1 MQSRLMVNGIHTGL
15 SCLLSMALLGSGLAQ
30 NPPERPNI
38 LWHLG
43 TFRTLVHDPAE
54 TNYLPS
60 LSFTEDSAYFVQGR
74 EHAQVFHTDWAID
87 PNVPRGR
94 ALVSYQLGIAEPSF
108 TDRDDQNREYVVGA
122 GRLAEWVRNASAYGG
137 GYLKPPKTFSVSNWY
152 RHLVLRGN
160 SGDRRLNRL
169 VAVARSDGRVTV
181 VRLDYDNPS
190 NMNTQRVDVAAH
202 TGAVTALAYDPASR
216 TLFTGGVDGLIRSWT
231 VGLSGNTPTLSPR
244 QTIAAHRA
252 PVKALAYEYGVL
264 ISVADYE
271 NSIKGW
277 SVNNGALP
285 ATPTWQTEP
294 PLTRIANTLYV
305 APTGHPQIAAVFMY
319 DESLYGYW
327 GGRSRHLY
335 IERSSGRLLA
345 EVIAGAAGL
354 PVYSVAKN
362 RWIANHSLVFG
373 APGVPRAVSVA
384 ALASLHPVTALVEM
398 GGAIVAGYANGEL
411 RSYNPNGSATG
422 SHPNSRVIG
431 LADVSQ
437 GGTRYVLSA
446 DVEGRLVISPV
457 PIGAAVRSVAS
468 GLTSAVSMAAGADA
482 TSRLVAIAGHTNG
495 QAEVKVFRL
504 TWSGST
510 PSLTPLASFAPPS
523 SDLSR
528 LKISFVA
535 ANRPDLIVLSGAT
548 LSRWNLSG
556 SSYQRAY
563 LVNLPSYPADLATTA
578 NRVWVRFSGGL
589 IHLYDAQTGA
599 RVLEQASHGALQ
611 NEPASPFVAHR
622 LGSEDVLVYA
632 SAVSDSLD
640 DSLFTV
646 AIAQELSA
654 NDLDNPYL
662 TSRLLFGFR
671 VVVSDLPTAL
681 AVFGNGYVVG
691 CRDGQ
696 VYAIPRLL
704 PRMHAFAYDWNLGGY
719 GGFFG
724 LVGDRLL
731 FSVYS
736 QPPQPVSQGVSASRL
751 SLWSVSG
758 RSPLFQTRLCSNTD
772 CAVSEPP
779 YRFTRPSPSNNYLY
793 SFETEGRW
801 ARFTVWSIQ
810 GTPTQQ
816 YSLAENSGNQFI
828 FRQWWMVPVDDQRVG
843 FIYAWPI
850 GTPAN
855 NYQFF
860 ETRLRFFQ
868 WSPTPSAVDVPISQN
883 DLRLYDYVSYCGT
896 QGSPTC
902 PQWGSAVRS
911 LRWDLNANRRVAA
924 VLGTHRPDPNN
935 PSTARRRIVLLY
947 RSNPNSWAS
956 WTRTSI
962 LEEGVHFPSGVYP
975 TLVRFHPTA
984 PGFLYVGLSNGRLRI
999 YQLDA
1004 SGQITNATSPTELA
1018 PTQGNPGE
1026 VSVMDVANFARGPYQ
1041 YTAIAFGG
1049 ANGLSIWV
1057 GFVCQPGWLNEAHF
1071 YTTDVDFP
1079 ANLINHIQVQ
1089 QPNPT
1094 QPPVMVYSN
1103 GIVLS
1108 AARLDNLPYLPCPE
1122 DVNRDGIVD
1131 DSDVLEVLFAFG
1143 GPGFNRADV
1152 NCDGIV
1158 DDSDLLLVLFT
1169 FGTCQ

>member
-1 MQSRLMVNGIHTGL
+1 MKNRPMADWMSRGL
-15 SCLLSMALLGSGLAQ
+15 LCLLSMALLCMGLAQ

-43 TFRTLVHDPAE
+43 TFDTAVHDTRHHNP
-54 TNYLPS
+54 LPS
-60 LSFTEDSAYFVQGR
+60 LSFTEDSAYFVQGFR
-74 EHAQVFHTDWAID
+74 HAQVFHTDWAID

-94 ALVSYQLGIAEPSF
+94 ALVSYQLNISEPSF
-108 TDRDDQNREYVVGA
+108 TDRDEQNREYVVGA
-122 GRLAEWVRNASAYGG
+122 GQLAEWVRNASAYGG
-137 GYLKPPKTFSVSNWY
+137 GYLKPPQTFSVSN
-152 RHLVLRGN
+152 RSRFLVLRGN
-160 SGDRRLNRL
+160 SSDRRLNRL
-169 VAVARSDGRVTV
+169 VAVARTNGQVTV

-190 NMNTQRVDVAAH
+190 NMNTQRVNVAAH
-202 TGAVTALAYDPASR
+202 TGAVTALAYDASSR
-216 TLFTGGVDGLIRSWT
+216 TLFTGGADGLIRSWT
-231 VGLSGNTPTLSPR
+231 VGLSGNTPTLTLR

-252 PVKALAYEYGVL
+252 PVKALAYEFGVL

-271 NSIKGW
+271 NAIKGW

-285 ATPTWQTEP
+285 ATPTWQIEP
-294 PLTRIANTLYV
+294 PLTRIDNTLYV
-305 APTGHPQIAAVFMY
+305 VPTGHPQIAAVFMY
-319 DESLYGYW
+319 NEMSNGAL
-327 GGRSRHLY
+327 SRHLY

-345 EVIAGAAGL
+345 EVITAAGL
-354 PVYSVAKN
+354 PVYSAAKN
-362 RWIANHSLVFG
+362 RWIANHSLVF
-373 APGVPRAVSVA
+373 PSVPRAVSIA
-384 ALASLHPVTALVEM
+384 ALASSHPVTALVDI

-446 DVEGRLVISPV
+446 DVEGRIVISPV
-457 PIGAAVRSVAS
+457 PIGAAVRSFPS

-495 QAEVKVFRL
+495 QPEVKVFRL

-523 SDLSR
+523 NDLSR
-528 LKISFVA
+528 LNISFVA
-535 ANRPDLIVLSGAT
+535 ANSPDLIVLSGAT
-548 LSRWNLSG
+548 LSRWNLVG

-563 LVNLPSYPADLATTA
+563 LVNMQDNPEDLATTA
-578 NRVWVRFSGGL
+578 NRVWVRFSRDFHGDF
-589 IHLYDAQTGA
+589 HLYDAQTGA
-599 RVLEQASHGALQ
+599 RVLEQASHGAVR

-622 LGSEDVLVYA
+622 LGAEDILVYA
-632 SAVSDSLD
+632 SAVRDSLD

-646 AIAQELSA
+646 AIAQELVA
-654 NDLDNPYL
+654 NDVDNPYL
-662 TSRLLFGFR
+662 IPYLLFGFR

-681 AVFGNGYVVG
+681 AVSGNAYVVG

-696 VYAIPRLL
+696 VYAIPRVL
-704 PRMHAFAYDWNLGGY
+704 PRMHAFAYNQDLGGY

-731 FSVYS
+731 FSVSS
-736 QPPQPVSQGVSASRL
+736 QPPQPVSQGASTSQL
-751 SLWSVSG
+751 SLWSVSN

-772 CAVSEPP
+772 CAVPEPP
-779 YRFTRPSPSNNYLY
+779 YRFTRPTPSNNYLY
-793 SFETEGRW
+793 AFETQRGF
-801 ARFTVWSIQ
+801 ARFTVWSTQ

-816 YSLAENSGNQFI
+816 YYLAETSGNQFI

-843 FIYAWPI
+843 FIYAWPV
-850 GTPAN
+850 GTPVN
-855 NYQFF
+855 NAQFF
-860 ETRLRFFQ
+860 EVRLRFFQ
-868 WSPTPSAVDVPISQN
+868 WSPTPNAVDVPIPLN
-883 DLRLYDYVSYCGT
+883 DMRLYDSVYYCGSP
-896 QGSPTC
+896 GNPTC
-902 PQWGSAVRS
+902 PQWSSAVSR

-924 VLGTHRPDPNN
+924 VLGVHRPDPNN
-935 PSTARRRIVLLY
+935 PSTFRRRIVLLY
-947 RSNPNSWAS
+947 RTNPASWAS

-962 LEEGVHFPSGVYP
+962 LDEGVHFPSGVYP
-975 TLVRFHPTA
+975 TMLRFHPTA
-984 PGFLYVGLSNGRLRI
+984 PNFLYVGLSNGRLRI

-1004 SGQITNATSPTELA
+1004 SGQITNATNPTELV
-1018 PTQGNPGE
+1018 PTRGNPGQ

-1041 YTAIAFGG
+1041 YTAIVFGG
-1049 ANGLSIWV
+1049 ANGLSVWV

-1071 YTTDVDFP
+1071 YTIDVDFP

-1108 AARLDNLPYLPCPE
+1108 AARLDNLPNLPCPE

-1131 DSDVLEVLFAFG
+1131 DADVLDVLFAFG
-1143 GPGFNRADV
+1143 GPGFNRPDV
-1152 NCDGIV
+1152 NCDGVV

>member
-1 MQSRLMVNGIHTGL
+1 MQSRLMVNGIRIGL

-169 VAVARSDGRVTV
+169 VAVARTDGRVTV

-868 WSPTPSAVDVPISQN
+868 WSPTPSAVDVAIPIN
-883 DLRLYDYVSYCGT
+883 DMRLYERVAYCSSESG
-896 QGSPTC
+896 PTC